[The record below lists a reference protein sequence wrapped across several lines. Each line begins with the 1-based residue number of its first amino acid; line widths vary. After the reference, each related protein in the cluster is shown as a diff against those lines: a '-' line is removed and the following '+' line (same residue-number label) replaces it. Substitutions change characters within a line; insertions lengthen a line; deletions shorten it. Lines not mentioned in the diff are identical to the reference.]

1 MSKKLT
7 KNRKI
12 ILGKIDK
19 NNKYSLEEAFTL
31 IKKISFSKFDESID
45 ISICLGL
52 DSRLSN
58 QILRGT
64 VLLPHGIGKNI
75 CVLALVTKDKEL
87 ESKEAGADYVGLEY
101 IEKIKSGW
109 IDIDVI
115 VAIPSVMNQL
125 VTLGKILGPRGL
137 MPNPKLDTVSTNPG
151 KSIKEIKSGK
161 IIFKADRYGI
171 IHSSIG
177 RVSFS
182 TKYLLNNL
190 KIFINEVIR
199 NKPSSSKGFYIKKIY
214 LSTTMSPSILLDS
227 KSFLKK

>member
-7 KNRKI
+7 KNRKK

-19 NNKYSLEEAFTL
+19 NNKYSLEDAITL

-45 ISICLGL
+45 ISIRLGL

-58 QILRGT
+58 QIVRGT

-87 ESKEAGADYVGLEY
+87 EAKEAGADYVGLKY
-101 IEKIKSGW
+101 IDKIKDGW
-109 IDIDVI
+109 MDIDVI

-125 VTLGKILGPRGL
+125 GTLGKILGPRGL

-151 KSIKEIKSGK
+151 KSIKEIKSGR
-161 IIFKADRYGI
+161 ITFKSDRYGI

-190 KIFINEVIR
+190 KIFITEVIR

-214 LSTTMSPSILLDS
+214 LSTTMSPSISLDS

>member
-125 VTLGKILGPRGL
+125 VTLGKILGPKGL

>member
-7 KNRKI
+7 KNRKK
-12 ILGKIDK
+12 ILEKIDK

-45 ISICLGL
+45 ISIRLGL

-58 QILRGT
+58 QIVRGT

-125 VTLGKILGPRGL
+125 GTLGKILGPRGL

-214 LSTTMSPSILLDS
+214 LSTTMSPSILLDT

>member
-7 KNRKI
+7 KNRKR
-12 ILGKIDK
+12 ILEKIDK
-19 NNKYSLEEAFTL
+19 KNKYSLEDATTI
-31 IKKISFSKFDESID
+31 IKKISFSKFDESVD
-45 ISICLGL
+45 ISIHLGI

-58 QILRGT
+58 QIIRGT

-75 CVLALVTKDKEL
+75 CVLALVSKDKEL
-87 ESKEAGADYVGLEY
+87 EAKEAGADYVGLDY

-109 IDIDVI
+109 VDIDVI
-115 VAIPSVMNQL
+115 VAIPSVMNKL
-125 VTLGKILGPRGL
+125 GSLGKILGPKGL

-161 IIFKADRYGI
+161 VTFKADRYGI

-177 RVSFS
+177 RISFS
-182 TKYLLNNL
+182 NQYLLNNL
-190 KIFINEVIR
+190 KTFINEVIR
-199 NKPSSSKGFYIKKIY
+199 SKPSSSKGSYIKRIY

>member
-7 KNRKI
+7 KNRKK
-12 ILGKIDK
+12 ILEKIDN

-45 ISICLGL
+45 ISIRLGL

-58 QILRGT
+58 QIVRGT

-125 VTLGKILGPRGL
+125 GTLGKILGPRGL

-214 LSTTMSPSILLDS
+214 LSTTMSPSILLDT